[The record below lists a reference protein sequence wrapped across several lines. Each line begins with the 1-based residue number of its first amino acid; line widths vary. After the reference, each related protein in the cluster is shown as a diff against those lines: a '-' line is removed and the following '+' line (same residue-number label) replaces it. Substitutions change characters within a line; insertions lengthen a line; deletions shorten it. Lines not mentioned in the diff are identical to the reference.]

1 MLTASRYGALV
12 TIDSAG
18 SFSKA
23 DGEEMSMNV
32 DKSALRLTD
41 QNFQT
46 MVLES
51 EKPVLVAFWS
61 EGCGPWHMLAPEIA
75 ALAEAFRGQA
85 AVATLDVEAEPETP
99 KRYEIETLPAVLF
112 FQDGEVVDQLTGVV
126 DKADIAAKLH
136 ALTES
141 NQA

>member
-1 MLTASRYGALV
+1 MLAASRYGALV

-85 AVATLDVEAEPETP
+85 AVATLDVEAEPEMP
-99 KRYEIETLPAVLF
+99 KRYGIETLPAVLF

>member
-1 MLTASRYGALV
+1 MDAARIGV
-12 TIDSAG
+12 P
-18 SFSKA
+18 
-23 DGEEMSMNV
+23 
-32 DKSALRLTD
+32 LTD

-51 EKPVLVAFWS
+51 EQPVLVAFWS
-61 EGCGPWHMLAPEIA
+61 EGCGPWQMLAPEIA

-99 KRYEIETLPAVLF
+99 KRYGIQTLPAVLF

-126 DKADIAAKLH
+126 DKADMAAKLH

-141 NQA
+141 SQA